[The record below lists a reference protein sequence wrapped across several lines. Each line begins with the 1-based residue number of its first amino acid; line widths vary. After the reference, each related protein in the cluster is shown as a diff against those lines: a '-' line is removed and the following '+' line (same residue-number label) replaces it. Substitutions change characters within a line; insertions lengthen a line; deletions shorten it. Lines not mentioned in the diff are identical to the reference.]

1 MGAPLP
7 PEVHALR
14 GTKSEVGRIRQDR
27 LKSPTVPTSRPK
39 PPKHLSP
46 EAVLEFKRVSKI
58 LAERRT
64 ETTGDFSIL
73 GVYAEVYSR
82 WVSAKRTL
90 ADQGLEIECTLLDS
104 NGQAHVNR
112 KLNPMLKVVES
123 CETKLLSLLKS
134 LGLTPNSRETVKPAR
149 EKPRKTRGIVDL

>member
-1 MGAPLP
+1 
-7 PEVHALR
+7 
-14 GTKSEVGRIRQDR
+14 
-27 LKSPTVPTSRPK
+27 
-39 PPKHLSP
+39 
-46 EAVLEFKRVSKI
+46 LEFKRVSKI